1 MKYPWILICSL
12 ASLFF
17 LAAAAMPAEAQTV
30 RTFVSIAPQKYFVQK
45 IGGELVSV
53 SALVPEG
60 ADPHTYEPRPKQMA
74 ELSRSAVYFAIGI
87 DLEKVWLKRI
97 AGTNP
102 QQRIMHTEE
111 GIEKIVMKNT
121 LQGRAAAGHD
131 HTAEFRDPHVWLS
144 PALVKIQAG
153 QILKAL
159 IVVDPQNQQRYKDGY
174 TAFVKEI
181 EALDAELK
189 LLLTDVKNKQFM
201 VFHPSWGYFARD
213 YGLDQ
218 VPIEIEGKDP
228 KPAQL
233 RTLVSHARERGI
245 KVVFVQ
251 PQFSAKSAAM
261 VAREIEGQVI
271 YVNPVAQNWADNLR
285 DVARKFKSAA
295 R

>member
-1 MKYPWILICSL
+1 MKYLRKLICSL

-17 LAAAAMPAEAQTV
+17 LAAWAIPVEAQTV

-45 IGGELVSV
+45 IGGERVSV

-97 AGTNP
+97 GGTNP
-102 QQRIMHTEE
+102 KKLIMHTEE
-111 GIEKIVMKNT
+111 GIEKIAMKNSRH
-121 LQGRAAAGHD
+121 GRAAAGYD
-131 HTAEFRDPHVWLS
+131 HGAESRDPHIWLS

-159 IVVDPQNQQRYKDGY
+159 IIVDPQNQQIYKDGY
-174 TAFVKEI
+174 AAFLKEI

-189 LLLTDVKNKQFM
+189 LLLAGFKNKQFV

-228 KPAQL
+228 KPSQL
-233 RTLVSHARERGI
+233 RDLISHARERGI

-271 YVNPVAQNWADNLR
+271 YVNPLAENWADNLR
-285 DVARKFKSAA
+285 DVARKFKAAA